1 MIKQLI
7 KSFQKADK
15 VKRIKAKNQIK
26 KKGTSLRCK
35 YQQRMWII
43 KNK

>member
-26 KKGTSLRCK
+26 KGTSLRCK

>member
-15 VKRIKAKNQIK
+15 VKRIKENNQIK
-26 KKGTSLRCK
+26 KNH
-35 YQQRMWII
+35 II
-43 KNK
+43 QYKFKMQISAKNGL